1 MHENVFSKRADR
13 PFVKRIVTIEERAGH
28 PPADPSGAGEA
39 IAAIVVAALD
49 VITIVIIFLPQ

>member
-1 MHENVFSKRADR
+1 VFSKRADR